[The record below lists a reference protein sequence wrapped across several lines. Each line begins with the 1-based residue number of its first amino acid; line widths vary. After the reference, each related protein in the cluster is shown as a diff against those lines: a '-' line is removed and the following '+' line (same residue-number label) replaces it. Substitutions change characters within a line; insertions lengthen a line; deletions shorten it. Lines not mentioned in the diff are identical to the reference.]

1 MKKLEITNRRAKYE
15 YHFIDEYQAGIVL
28 MGSEV
33 KTIKIGKASI
43 VDSFCYFKGD
53 ELFIKNF
60 NVTEMSTSYTHE
72 PNREKKLL
80 LNKKELKK
88 LKSDLTKG
96 LTIIPYKVYTNDK
109 GIIKVK
115 IVLSK
120 GKKDW
125 DKRNDI
131 KEKDIQ
137 RELKKTIF

>member
-33 KTIKIGKASI
+33 KTIKIGKVSI

-80 LNKKELKK
+80 LKKKELKK

-96 LTIIPYKVYTNDK
+96 LTIIPYKVYVNDK
-109 GIIKVK
+109 GLIKVK
-115 IVLSK
+115 IVLAK
-120 GKKDW
+120 GKKNW

-131 KEKDIQ
+131 KEKDI
-137 RELKKTIF
+137 LKDMRKNYE

>member
-115 IVLSK
+115 IVLAK

>member
-15 YHFIDEYQAGIVL
+15 YHFIDEYQVGIVL

-33 KTIKIGKASI
+33 KTIKIGKVSI

-80 LNKKELKK
+80 LKKKELKK

-96 LTIIPYKVYTNDK
+96 LTIIPYKVYVNDK
-109 GIIKVK
+109 GLIKVK
-115 IVLSK
+115 IVLAK
-120 GKKDW
+120 GKKNW

-131 KEKDIQ
+131 KEKDI
-137 RELKKTIF
+137 LKDMRKNYE

>member
-43 VDSFCYFKGD
+43 VDSFCFFKGD

-115 IVLSK
+115 IVLAK

>member
-33 KTIKIGKASI
+33 KTIKIGKVSI

-115 IVLSK
+115 IVLAK